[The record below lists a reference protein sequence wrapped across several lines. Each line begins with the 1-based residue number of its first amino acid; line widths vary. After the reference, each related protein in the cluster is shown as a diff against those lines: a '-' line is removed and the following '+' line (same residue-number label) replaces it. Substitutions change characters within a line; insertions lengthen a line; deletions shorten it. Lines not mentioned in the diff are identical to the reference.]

1 MRPVSGLSEPPQGD
15 LDLVR
20 ALFVSPH
27 LDDVALSCGGL
38 VCRSA
43 AMAERPRIVTL
54 FTLGPAPGDEP
65 TPLARRLHEAWSAG
79 AEIAPEK
86 LWQARRDEDAAA
98 ADELGADRAWLPFQD
113 ALYRGGQYASE
124 RELFG
129 AVKAADEPLI
139 ERLAGELTAL
149 WQRTARAAVY
159 LPLAVGW
166 HVDHQ
171 IAYALAGPL
180 RRAGAQVLHYEDYPY
195 SARTGDLERRIAELP
210 PLAPRVID
218 VSPHLPR
225 RLRAIAAYASQLPLI
240 FADVGP
246 WEETTRRFAA
256 ARAEGSAIYAERV
269 WEDAGASRAGPAVL

>member
-1 MRPVSGLSEPPQGD
+1 VRPVSGLSGPPAGD
-15 LDLVR
+15 LGAVR

-43 AMAERPRIVTL
+43 ALAERPRIVTL
-54 FTLGPAPGDEP
+54 FTLGPAPEDEL
-65 TPLARRLHEAWSAG
+65 TPLAHRLHEAWSAG
-79 AEIAPEK
+79 AERSADE

-98 ADELGADRAWLPFQD
+98 AAELGAERAWLPFQD

-129 AVKAADEPLI
+129 VIKAADLPLI
-139 ERLAGELTAL
+139 ERLAEDLTAL
-149 WQRTARAAVY
+149 WRGTARAVVY
-159 LPLAVGW
+159 LPLAVGR

-171 IAYALAGPL
+171 IAYALAEPL
-180 RRAGAQVLHYEDYPY
+180 RRAGAPVLHYEDYPY
-195 SARTGDLERRIAELP
+195 SARPGDLEQRIAELP
-210 PLAPRVID
+210 PLAPRTID

-225 RLRAIAAYASQLPLI
+225 RLRAIAAYASQLPFI

-256 ARAEGSAIYAERV
+256 ARAEGGAIYAERV
-269 WEDAGASRAGPAVL
+269 WEDPGASRAGPAVL